1 MADNQLHAGNINHV
15 FLGGGYMFI
24 KVDMTR
30 KKYAHQAAILN
41 NILGGFPT
49 ELNYYF
55 SVIRKIA
62 KVKERKEAV
71 EDNLQS
77 QGDNIIS
84 H

>member
-1 MADNQLHAGNINHV
+1 
-15 FLGGGYMFI
+15 MFI

-30 KKYAHQAAILN
+30 KKYVHLAANLN
-41 NILGGFPT
+41 NILGGFAT
-49 ELNYYF
+49 ELNYHF

-71 EDNLQS
+71 EDNLQN
-77 QGDNIIS
+77 QGENIIS